1 MCQVCS
7 GNSPGC
13 LCVGS
18 CPLTGSGSSA
28 PERFK
33 AQHSILSQFCYSTRT
48 TSQVITRSLAFGLRQ
63 KYQYWLWYSWQSYVA
78 PNIRGPERPQLDT
91 NSYLVYAEPFIG
103 HVLEDVAVGLVQDFQ
118 ADGEVMVLQ
127 RAVVVVPDGQ
137 LGL

>member
-1 MCQVCS
+1 M
-7 GNSPGC
+7 
-13 LCVGS
+13 
-18 CPLTGSGSSA
+18 
-28 PERFK
+28 
-33 AQHSILSQFCYSTRT
+33 
-48 TSQVITRSLAFGLRQ
+48 AFGLRQ